1 MTDQETTLANA
12 FATTLTA
19 EMGPVDLTAAVVSI
33 GTLTTP
39 CILVIDME
47 DDAKREYILF
57 DGTFGATS
65 FVTTSNTRPQRYLAG
80 SAAASNITHA
90 LGANVQSVATQQHF
104 EDLNDRIDVNDAVL
118 AALDHGD
125 DLAGLDG
132 DDHTQYHT
140 DARGDARYA
149 LVASARFV
157 LVWSAGK
164 GECETGVKAEAF
176 RWKAPFACTLVSAT
190 PTAGLAPTGDSIDF
204 EVEKGGTTMFST
216 KPTIAA
222 AAQDGVKQTPSVTAI
237 ASAAVVTAYITQV
250 GSTTPGEN
258 VALALEITVP

>member
-12 FATTLTA
+12 FATTLSA
-19 EMGPVDLTAAVVSI
+19 EMGPTDLTANVVSI

-39 CILVIDME
+39 CYLVIDME

-65 FVTTSNTRPQRYLAG
+65 FVTTNVNKRYLAG

-90 LGANVQSVATQQHF
+90 IGANVQSVATQQHF
-104 EDLNDRIDVNDAVL
+104 EDLNDRIDVNDAAL

-149 LVASARFV
+149 LVASTRFTV
-157 LVWSAGK
+157 IWSTGRQEAEVWGN
-164 GECETGVKAEAF
+164 ETEAF
-176 RWKAPFACTLVSAT
+176 RFPAPFDCTFVSAT
-190 PTAGLAPTGDSIDF
+190 PAAGIAPTGANLIV
-204 EVEKGGTTMFST
+204 EVDLDDVTMFSGT
-216 KPTIAA
+216 KPQIV
-222 AAQDGVKQTPSVTAI
+222 DGSKDGTRQTPSTTAVTTGDVI
-237 ASAAVVTAYITQV
+237 TVYVTQV
-250 GSTTPGEN
+250 GSTLPGEN
-258 VALALEITVP
+258 VSVVLEFEVP